1 MGENACDE
9 VFGWAAREPGR
20 VTFSRKADGGWLP
33 VTAKEFAGRVTSA
46 AAGPDRLR
54 DSAPMTGSA

>member
-9 VFGWAAREPGR
+9 VFDLAAREPGR
-20 VTFSRKADGGWLP
+20 VTFGRKAVCGWLP
-33 VTAKEFAGRVTSA
+33 VTAKEFADRVTSV

-54 DSAPMTGSA
+54 DSAPLTGWA